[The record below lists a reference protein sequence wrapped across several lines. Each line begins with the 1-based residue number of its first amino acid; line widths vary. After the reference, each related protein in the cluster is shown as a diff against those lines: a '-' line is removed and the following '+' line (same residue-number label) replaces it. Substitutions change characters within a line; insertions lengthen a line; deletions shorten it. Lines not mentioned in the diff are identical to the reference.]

1 MTRSVLA
8 GIDGSP
14 QSEAAALWAAAEAHR
29 RGSAL
34 RLLHAWPWLD
44 AGDGSASWPGDL
56 RSNALDTVRELADRI
71 RRDRPG
77 LPVETAVISDDPV
90 DGLVAAAKGQDL
102 LVLGS
107 RGLGGFAGLLVGS
120 VGLAVT
126 ARATVP
132 TVLVRFGQAP
142 VERPAT
148 AAAAREVLVGL
159 DAGEPDDAVLEFAA
173 AEAELRG
180 CRLRAVH
187 GRSLPPSW
195 ALAGPVP
202 PRAYLVEQ
210 ESAEA
215 GVVSRSLAGLRA
227 KHPGVDTVA
236 DVRLGGGAQALLD
249 ASVHAELVVVGR
261 RERRRRVGPHLGPV
275 AHAVLHHCAAP
286 VVVVPHR

>member
-1 MTRSVLA
+1 MTRLVLA

-14 QSEAAALWAAAEAHR
+14 QSEAAALWAAAEARR

-44 AGDGSASWPGDL
+44 AGDGEASWPGDL
-56 RSNALDTVRELADRI
+56 RPRALDALRGIADRI
-71 RRDRPG
+71 RRDKPG
-77 LPVETAVISDDPV
+77 LPVETAVIADDPV

-126 ARATVP
+126 ARAPVP

-142 VERPAT
+142 GERPAT
-148 AAAAREVLVGL
+148 AAGDREVLVGL
-159 DAGEPDDAVLEFAA
+159 DAGEPDDTVLEFAA

-187 GRSLPPSW
+187 GGSRPPAR

-202 PRAYLVEQ
+202 PRTHRIAQ
-210 ESAEA
+210 ESTGAA
-215 GVVSRSLAGLRA
+215 PISRSLTELRA
-227 KHPGVDTVA
+227 KHPGVDIVEH
-236 DVRLGGGAQALLD
+236 VRPGGGAQALLE
-249 ASVHAELVVVGR
+249 ASVRADLVVVGR
-261 RERRRRVGPHLGPV
+261 RERRHLAGPRLGPV
-275 AHAVLHHCAAP
+275 THAVLHHCAAP
-286 VVVVPHR
+286 VAVVPHP